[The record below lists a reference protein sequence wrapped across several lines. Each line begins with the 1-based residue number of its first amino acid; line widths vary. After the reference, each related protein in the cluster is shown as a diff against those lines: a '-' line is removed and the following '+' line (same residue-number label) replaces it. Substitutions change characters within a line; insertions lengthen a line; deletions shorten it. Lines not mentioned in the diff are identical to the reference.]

1 MSQSI
6 KVMLIEDHAGYR
18 ETITS
23 ALEQTA
29 DMELEGSF
37 GTAEVALRSLQP
49 PSEIAPDIIL
59 LDLKLPGMQGLE
71 MIHWILDYAPTAEII
86 VLTQSDKDTEVRQA
100 LDEGASGY
108 LLKSSTL
115 DQILDGIRNVVS
127 GGAALTPEI
136 ARYLVDQLR
145 NQPAVNTVGK
155 ALSERETEV
164 LILLSEGMLQKE
176 IAQRLGVSI
185 TTVAYHIKHIYEK
198 LDVANAP
205 AAIGEAYRKGVL
217 KPTQPEKESK

>member
-1 MSQSI
+1 MSQTI

-29 DMELEGSF
+29 DMELDGSF

-71 MIHWILDYAPTAEII
+71 MIHWIRDYTPTAEII
-86 VLTQSDKDTEVRQA
+86 VLTQSDKDTEVRRA

-115 DQILDGIRNVVS
+115 DQILDGIRAVVS
-127 GGAALTPEI
+127 GGSALTPEI
-136 ARYLVDQLR
+136 ARYLVNQIR
-145 NQPAVNTVGK
+145 NQPAAKTIGK

-164 LILLSEGMLQKE
+164 LILLSEGLLQKE

-217 KPTQPEKESK
+217 NPTQPEKES

>member
-1 MSQSI
+1 MSSNI

-18 ETITS
+18 ETVTS

-29 DMELEGSF
+29 DMELAGSF

-71 MIHWILDYAPTAEII
+71 MIRWILDYAPTAEII
-86 VLTQSDKDTEVRQA
+86 VLTQSDKDTQVRRA
-100 LDEGASGY
+100 LNEGASGY

-115 DQILDGIRNVVS
+115 NQILDGIRNVV
-127 GGAALTPEI
+127 TPEI
-136 ARYLVDQLR
+136 ARYLMNQLR
-145 NQPAVNTVGK
+145 NQPAVQTIGK

-164 LILLSEGMLQKE
+164 LILLSEGLLQKE

-217 KPTQPEKESK
+217 KPTQPEK